1 MAYDSSMGACLETLH
16 STCPDVVVK
25 QTAAALVN
33 TFPRSMSRTKSQ
45 ELKVD
50 FFHLTYS
57 LQGLNILVWHLLIL
71 LC

>member
-33 TFPRSMSRTKSQ
+33 IFPRSMSRTKSQ

-50 FFHLTYS
+50 FFHLTYY
-57 LQGLNILVWHLLIL
+57 LQV
-71 LC
+71 